1 MSSSLSRRAVTGVIA
16 IALGQAAG
24 LIFQV
29 AGSVILARRLGPTEF
44 GTFAIVLFLIALVHV
59 VSDFGQGTV
68 LVQRPQEPRAGEWRT
83 AFTLQLIGAA
93 SMALLLQAL
102 ARPLAQMF
110 NLGAD
115 FVRALAWSLPLVIVA
130 PLERVSSALLERR
143 MAYGALSVISL
154 VGGGLQMTVA
164 VILAWSGFGL
174 WSLVVGALAAG
185 VGRALV
191 SLRLARWPL
200 GFGIERAFLG
210 EVMKRGRYCQLTDLL
225 GFLREQ
231 TPPLIAGPIFGPTAV
246 GYLVWA
252 RNLTYVGHYIFASA
266 FTRVGFSLM
275 ARAWEGSPSP
285 SIGRVIEGMVSALT
299 SILVVL
305 LMLLLGLAHP
315 VVAVVYTEKW
325 APALAALYLF
335 GMRMLGG
342 GLLSLFVFLANGMGQ
357 FRLASRTVA
366 AWAALEVGLALVLAP
381 RLGFSGIAAASAL
394 AVWPPAFWL
403 ARRVNALLSGRGVR
417 LRFGEVVGKPV
428 IIGGIVGGVLH
439 GLSPH
444 ISSVA
449 ELIAA
454 AALGGAVYVLA
465 VGGWSEVGESLFRR
479 LRVWP
484 SNSSRVISPLEQE

>member
-16 IALGQAAG
+16 IVLGQAAG
-24 LIFQV
+24 LVLQV

-44 GTFAIVLFLIALVHV
+44 GTFAIVLFLIALMQVL
-59 VSDFGQGTV
+59 SDFGQGTV

-83 AFTLQLIGAA
+83 AFTVQLIGAA

-102 ARPLAQMF
+102 ARPLARAF
-110 NLGAD
+110 DLSAD
-115 FVRALAWSLPLVIVA
+115 FVRALVWSLPLVIVA
-130 PLERVSSALLERR
+130 PLERVSSAVLERR
-143 MAYGALSVISL
+143 MAYGTLSVISL

-200 GFGIERAFLG
+200 GLGIERAFLG

-275 ARAWEGSPSP
+275 ARSSEGSPSP

-305 LMLLLGLAHP
+305 LTLLLGLAHP

-325 APALAALYLF
+325 APALPALYLF

-366 AWAALEVGLALVLAP
+366 AWAALEVGLALVLAL

-403 ARRVNALLSGRGVR
+403 AHRVNALLSQRGAR

-444 ISSVA
+444 ISSLA

-454 AALGGAVYVLA
+454 AALGSAVYVLA
-465 VGGWSEVGESLFRR
+465 VGGWSEVGEPLFRH
-479 LRVWP
+479 LRVWR
-484 SNSSRVISPLEQE
+484 SNSPRVVSPLE

>member
-29 AGSVILARRLGPTEF
+29 AGSVILARRLSPTEF
-44 GTFAIVLFLIALVHV
+44 GTFAIVLFLIALAHV
-59 VSDFGQGTV
+59 LSDFGQGTV
-68 LVQRPQEPRAGEWRT
+68 LVQRPQEPRADEWRT
-83 AFTLQLIGAA
+83 AFTVQLIGAA
-93 SMALLLQAL
+93 SMALLLQGL
-102 ARPLAQMF
+102 ARFLAQMF
-110 NLGAD
+110 DLGAD
-115 FVRALAWSLPLVIVA
+115 FVRALAWSLLLVIVA
-130 PLERVSSALLERR
+130 PLERVSSAVLERR
-143 MAYGALSVISL
+143 MAYSTLSVIAL
-154 VGGGLQMTVA
+154 VGGGLQTTVA
-164 VILAWSGFGL
+164 VLLAWSGFGL
-174 WSLVVGALAAG
+174 WSLVAGTLAAG
-185 VGRALV
+185 IGRALV
-191 SLRLARWPL
+191 SVRMARWPL
-200 GFGIERAFLG
+200 GLGIKSAFLG

-275 ARAWEGSPSP
+275 ARSSERSPSP
-285 SIGRVIEGMVSALT
+285 SIGRIIEGMVSALT
-299 SILVVL
+299 NILVVML
-305 LMLLLGLAHP
+305 VLLLGLAHP
-315 VVAVVYTEKW
+315 VVAVLYTEKW
-325 APALAALYLF
+325 APALPALYLF

-366 AWAALEVGLALVLAP
+366 AWTALEVGLALVLAP

-439 GLSPH
+439 GVSPH
-444 ISSVA
+444 ISSLA

-454 AALGGAVYVLA
+454 AALGSAVYVLL
-465 VGGWSEVGESLFRR
+465 VGGWSEVGELLFRH
-479 LRVWP
+479 LRVWRL
-484 SNSSRVISPLEQE
+484 NSLRAISLLGQK